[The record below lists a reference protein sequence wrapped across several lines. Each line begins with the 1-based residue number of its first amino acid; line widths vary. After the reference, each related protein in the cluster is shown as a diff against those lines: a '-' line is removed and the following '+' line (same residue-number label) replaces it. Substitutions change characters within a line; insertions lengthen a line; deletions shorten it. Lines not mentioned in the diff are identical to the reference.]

1 MGWQTKLDDLRFYF
15 EVNMIES
22 KDGFDDVNG
31 PGTFSATLWD
41 KETKIP
47 QLIAVVRNSQ
57 IRINLYRVV
66 KFQPVI

>member
-47 QLIAVVRNSQ
+47 QLIHSSRQEFLDTNQSLQ
-57 IRINLYRVV
+57 GC
-66 KFQPVI
+66 